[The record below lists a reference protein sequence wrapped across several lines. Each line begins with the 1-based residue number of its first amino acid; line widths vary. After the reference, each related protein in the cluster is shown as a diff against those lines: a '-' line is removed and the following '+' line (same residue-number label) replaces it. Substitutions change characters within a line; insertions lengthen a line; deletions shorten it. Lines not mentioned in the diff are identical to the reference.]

1 MCANG
6 WCGYKKD
13 KKDKKDKKKKHA
25 KKPKD
30 DKKVKKEKKAS
41 KAAKKKDVNEIP
53 RRKVEQEA
61 APSVTAPEDIMLE
74 TRGASSLTGL
84 VIGACR

>member
-30 DKKVKKEKKAS
+30 DKKVKKDKKVS
-41 KAAKKKDVNEIP
+41 KAPKKKKNKKS
-53 RRKVEQEA
+53 RREVEREA